1 MRIFNETKTVEL
13 TTYDLEKGYLKDDKL
28 FIKHHEAVAE
38 VKEKGHYE
46 KSKTTKNGY
55 PDIFWVVDI
64 PAVKQQQAYDEY
76 EDIKVYIPY
85 TEEELVKIK
94 QEKYENRV
102 VELIR
107 QKYSL
112 NQELAILRQ
121 QNVNYAEFEEYNA
134 YAETCKAQAKAEMGG
149 SL

>member
-1 MRIFNETKTVEL
+1 MRIFNETKTIEL
-13 TTYDLEKGYLKDDKL
+13 TIYDLEKGYLKDDKL

-46 KSKTTKNGY
+46 KRASKHSEY
-55 PDIFWVVDI
+55 PDIFWVVDT
-64 PAVKQQQAYDEY
+64 PRVRPQEAWDEY
-76 EDIKVYIPY
+76 EDIQVYVPY
-85 TEEELVKIK
+85 TEEELAKIK
-94 QEKYENRV
+94 QEKYENKV

-121 QNVNYAEFEEYNA
+121 RDTKTSEFEEYNA
-134 YAETCKAQAKAEMGG
+134 YAEECKNVAKSEEGG
-149 SL
+149 AL